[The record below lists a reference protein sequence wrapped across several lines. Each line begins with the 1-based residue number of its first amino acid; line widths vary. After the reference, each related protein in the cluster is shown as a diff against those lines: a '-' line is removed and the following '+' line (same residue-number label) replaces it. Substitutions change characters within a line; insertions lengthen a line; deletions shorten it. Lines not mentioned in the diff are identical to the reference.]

1 MQNPSQ
7 PRWQQRPS
15 NPHRKTYKF
24 PQWNDLPRP
33 LPDPTKGKLPSTL
46 LSQAV
51 ERFRKAEDLRLQ
63 AAHLLAQAKEE
74 VARGEQLE
82 RRACRWQQDLAR
94 GRFRAQEAAWV
105 AAEERRGEERRA
117 LARQAAARAEA
128 QRVEAAR
135 KQAVEAHRAQ
145 VAREEAAVVAA
156 VEAAIHQGVHHRQ
169 GERRV
174 RFQV

>member
-7 PRWQQRPS
+7 PRRQQRPS
-15 NPHRKTYKF
+15 NPYKKTYKF
-24 PQWNDLPRP
+24 PQWNDPPRP

-51 ERFRKAEDLRLQ
+51 ERFRKAEDLHLQ

-74 VARGEQLE
+74 VAWGEQLE
-82 RRACRWQQDLAR
+82 RRACRWQQDLVR
-94 GRFRAQEAAWV
+94 GHFRAQEVAWV
-105 AAEERRGEERRA
+105 AAEERWGEERRA

-135 KQAVEAHRAQ
+135 RQVAEVHRARAIQ
-145 VAREEAAVVAA
+145 EVAVAAVV
-156 VEAAIHQGVHHRQ
+156 EARHPLQ
-169 GERRV
+169 ERRV